1 MMCISLRCRLRLL
14 ILSLLLPVLFRFQFF
29 NRFQLESILEHDG
42 HFVAGTNRNDRV
54 ILLGPFDVVLAQRLR
69 SFRCTTADP
78 HFQNVTGANSCG
90 CPQANSR
97 L

>member
-14 ILSLLLPVLFRFQFF
+14 ILSLLLPVLFRFQFL
-29 NRFQLESILEHDG
+29 NGFQLKTILKDHGD
-42 HFVAGTNRNDRV
+42 FIAGTNRNDRV

-69 SFRCTTADP
+69 SFRCTTADA
-78 HFQNVTGANSCG
+78 HFQNITGANRCG
-90 CPQANSR
+90 CPQANCR